1 METVDNLSYL
11 KSKLNQFRASYM
23 NLLMAC
29 EAEENVNEFLSADYP
44 FEKAL
49 NDMNIMGW
57 IDKSVDNINK
67 ELGNRNIQTL
77 EDKLYQ
83 AAMASQ
89 KHNKELNDR
98 SENSFEI
105 KQNNIKKYS
114 R

>member
-29 EAEENVNEFLSADYP
+29 EAEENVNEFISADYP

-49 NDMNIMGW
+49 NDMDIMGW
-57 IDKSVDNINK
+57 IDKSVNNINK

-77 EDKLYQ
+77 EDKLYE

-89 KHNKELNDR
+89 NHNKELYNRSQND
-98 SENSFEI
+98 FEM
-105 KQNNIKKYS
+105 KPNNIERYS